1 MKPKT
6 PQAME
11 QIIAQVRE
19 TMPFDLPLSELCDG
33 VCQGCSKKLL
43 EYLDMELENW
53 EYRLQQ
59 GEVPSLADIS
69 KLVKRSKKI
78 YSVLQKNQLL

>member
-19 TMPFDLPLSELCDG
+19 SMPFDLPLAELCDG
-33 VCQGCSKKLL
+33 ICQGCSKKLL
-43 EYLDMELENW
+43 DYLDMELENW

-59 GEVPSLADIS
+59 GEIPSLADIS
-69 KLVKRSKKI
+69 KLIKRSKKI
-78 YSVLQKNQLL
+78 YSVLQKNQLV